1 MESSAAGGARRTLV
15 SGSRRCGAGSAGT
28 RNRDRARATPNG
40 RAGCGWFQ
48 YPTAPAAV
56 ACKSLLPPLAIGSQV
71 ELVRPAVA
79 RLVVQRPIGFGDGAG
94 LDQAVRRQIGHR
106 AGGAESSV
114 NRLAVDRAIDDQVSD
129 VDILRCELARRGLRD
144 PAQAELSRRKSGIAG
159 TAAQAG
165 GGAGEQDGAA
175 AAR

>member
-48 YPTAPAAV
+48 YPTAPAA
-56 ACKSLLPPLAIGSQV
+56 AARQSSLPPLAIGSQV

-79 RLVVQRPIGFGDGAG
+79 RLVVQRPIGFGDRAG

-106 AGGAESSV
+106 AGGGAEPSV
-114 NRLAVDRAIDDQVSD
+114 DRLAVDRAIDDQVSD
-129 VDILRCELARRGLRD
+129 MDILGRELAR
-144 PAQAELSRRKSGIAG
+144 
-159 TAAQAG
+159 
-165 GGAGEQDGAA
+165 
-175 AAR
+175 